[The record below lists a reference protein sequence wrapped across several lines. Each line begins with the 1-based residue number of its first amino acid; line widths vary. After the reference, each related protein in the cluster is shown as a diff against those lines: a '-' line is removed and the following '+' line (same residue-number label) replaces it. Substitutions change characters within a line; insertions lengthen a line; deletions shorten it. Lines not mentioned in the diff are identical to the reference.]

1 MKRALIALAGT
12 GLVVGTAVFVVPM
25 FLPRD
30 AIKARVVQ
38 ELEAATGWYLRVD
51 GPVSVSLIPGLH
63 LTARDVG
70 LSGEAGAQ
78 GIEFAKAE
86 AIEFSLAWDALF
98 GGAIQV
104 TGVRLEAPQLQLE
117 VGVDG
122 RTSWAPRQPMK
133 RIESVFTQ
141 FDGATPAPAPGAG
154 TAEPEIA
161 ITGPDAGTV
170 RELSGLTRVGFDD
183 IEIVKGR
190 IAYADARSGQSV
202 LLKEVDARLSVPDLS
217 GPARLSGSAK
227 WQEQPVSV
235 VAEADSPV
243 KLAGG
248 ASAAV
253 SITLSS
259 GSASLSAKGSLGLRP
274 LALDLRLD
282 GAAPSL
288 AEAGAL
294 AGVAPADLPGLAGA
308 VSLAGRVAAS
318 PAEILVHEAALSVG
332 ALKLSGAAQAELG
345 SKAPRISGRL
355 QSTGGALGDLLAL
368 TGSTLPAEGAFGAD
382 VAFAARGASAAELLA
397 SLALSGSVSL
407 QDGTVSGLG
416 LASVAGGDP
425 QADRLTGLNMTAKF
439 DGLDKPVSVTGQVNW
454 RGEPF
459 AIRGK
464 ATPAPLLA
472 GLPAPVE
479 VRAQGQRVTVGFD
492 GQLAGAQGLEGD
504 VLLETAD
511 LRGLLSWMGRPLPS
525 GDGLKGFSLAGQL
538 SVAPQ
543 AVQFTRA
550 RFTLDGIKGTG
561 DGSLQIGATPKLT
574 AKLILESLPLDPYLG
589 RATST
594 AAPAG
599 KQQGSKNQKSA
610 ASAGWSNAP
619 VDFGG
624 LAAINADLS
633 LTTGAI
639 TWDKISIGESMVAVL
654 ITNGTLAA
662 SLERMALYG
671 GSGKGNLSVEGGARH
686 PRISAALE
694 LAGLNGRDFLRD
706 AAGISWLQ
714 GQAGLSF
721 DVTTQGGSEAELVGN
736 LGGTAR
742 VAFADG
748 AILGVN
754 IPKMVRGLA
763 VETLLGWQTAK
774 DNQTDFTSLSAS
786 FSLQNGVAVSSDL
799 AMNGPLLQM
808 TGGGTTDMPA
818 MTLDWRVEPQI
829 VPSLEGIA
837 PQPRKKGADKVM
849 GGLGVPIVIRGP
861 WSQPQIYP
869 DIRGILENP
878 AAAYKQLEEVGG
890 GFVKLLRAKPED
902 ILSTTAGTLIEQ
914 ATGGR
919 TQIDVQKVLDGEVND
934 QEVLKAVE
942 QGFGLPSGFLGSLGV
957 KGLLPG
963 QETQGEAGP
972 VVIPDQPAAPPP
984 P

>member
-25 FLPRD
+25 FLPRE

-51 GPVSVSLIPGLH
+51 GGVEVSLFPGLH
-63 LTARDVG
+63 LTAKDVG
-70 LSGEAGAQ
+70 LSGEAGTR
-78 GIEFAKAE
+78 GLEFAKAE
-86 AIEFSLAWDALF
+86 AVEFSLAWGALF
-98 GGAIQV
+98 GGAVQV
-104 TGVRLEAPQLQLE
+104 TGVRLDAPRLQLE
-117 VGVDG
+117 IAADG
-122 RTSWAPRQPMK
+122 QTSWAPRQPMK
-133 RIESVFTQ
+133 RIEGVFTQ
-141 FDGATPAPAPGAG
+141 FDGATPAPEQPAQPASEPPAAVTGGDQGA
-154 TAEPEIA
+154 
-161 ITGPDAGTV
+161 V

-183 IEIVKGR
+183 VEIVSGQ
-190 IAYADARSGQSV
+190 IAYTDARSGRE
-202 LLKEVDARLSVPDLS
+202 LLLTGVDARLAVPDLA
-217 GPARLSGSAK
+217 GPARLSGTAT
-227 WQEQPVSV
+227 WQGLPVKLE
-235 VAEADSPV
+235 AEADSPV

-248 ASAAV
+248 AAAAV
-253 SITLSS
+253 SATLSS
-259 GSASLSAKGSLGLRP
+259 GATSLSAKGSLGLAP

-282 GAAPSL
+282 GKAASL
-288 AEAGAL
+288 AEALAL
-294 AGVAPADLPGLAGA
+294 TGSSPAELPALAGA
-308 VSLAGRVAAS
+308 VSLSGRVAAS
-318 PAEILVHEAALSVG
+318 PAEVLVHEASFSVG
-332 ALKLSGAAQAELG
+332 AMTLAGAAQAELG
-345 SKAPRISGRL
+345 GKAPRITGRV
-355 QSTGGALGDLLAL
+355 QSTGGTLADVLTL
-368 TGSTLPAEGAFGAD
+368 TGRSLPAEGAFATD
-382 VAFAARGASAAELLA
+382 LAFSAQGQSTPELLA
-397 SLALSGSVSL
+397 SLALSGSVTLS
-407 QDGTVSGLG
+407 DGTVSGLG
-416 LASVAGGDP
+416 LAGLAGGDP

-439 DGLDKPVSVTGQVNW
+439 DGLDKPIAVTGQVKW
-454 RGEPF
+454 RDEPF

-472 GLPAPVE
+472 GLPAPLE
-479 VRAQGQRVTVGFD
+479 VKAQGQRVTIGFD
-492 GQLAGAQGLEGD
+492 GRVAGAKGLDGD
-504 VLLETAD
+504 VVLDTAD
-511 LRGLLSWMGRPLPS
+511 LRGLLSWLGRPLPK
-525 GDGLKGFSLAGQL
+525 GDGLKNLSLAGQL
-538 SVAPQ
+538 AAAPD
-543 AVQFTRA
+543 AVSFSQA

-561 DGSLQIGATPKLT
+561 EGSLRLSGTPKLT
-574 AKLILESLPLDPYLG
+574 AKLALESLPLDPYLG

-594 AAPAG
+594 AAGG
-599 KQQGSKNQKSA
+599 KQPGGKTPKTA
-610 ASAGWSNAP
+610 APAGWSNAP

-624 LAAINADLS
+624 LAALDADLS
-633 LTTGAI
+633 LTAGAI
-639 TWDKISIGESMVAVL
+639 TWDKISIGESKVAVL

-671 GSGKGNLSVEGGARH
+671 GSGKGNLSVEGGARQ

-799 AMNGPLLQM
+799 AMNGLLLQM

-869 DIRGILENP
+869 DIQGILENP

-890 GFVKLLRAKPED
+890 GFVKLLRTKPED
-902 ILSTTAGTLIEQ
+902 VLNTAAGKLIEQ
-914 ATGGR
+914 ATGGK

-957 KGLLPG
+957 KGLQPG